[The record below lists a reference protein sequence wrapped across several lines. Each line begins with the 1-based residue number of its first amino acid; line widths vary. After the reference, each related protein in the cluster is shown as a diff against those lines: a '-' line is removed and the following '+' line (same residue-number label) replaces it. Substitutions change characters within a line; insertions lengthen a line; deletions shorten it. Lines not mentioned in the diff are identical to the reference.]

1 MVDEFYY
8 LCITIRNKVIIGRLN
23 LFSSNLK
30 KEINSKPIRDLGN
43 PVN

>member
-8 LCITIRNKVIIGRLN
+8 LCVTVRNEVIIGRPN
-23 LFSSNLK
+23 LFSANLK
-30 KEINSKPIRDLGN
+30 KEINGKPIRDLGN